1 MRILH
6 VLDHSIPVQDGYS
19 HRTLA
24 ILAGQAALGWST
36 AHLTSGKHGP
46 CTGPLETVQG
56 IAFHRTPPPSGG
68 LARLPAGGQVAIIR
82 DLVRRLD
89 EVIPQERPDAIHA
102 HSPSLNGVAAV
113 IAGRRHRIPVVYEV
127 RSLWEDAAV
136 DHGTSTEGGP
146 RYIASRVL
154 ETWVLRRAD
163 RITTICE
170 GLRAEIQGRGVA
182 GERITVIPNGVDAQ
196 MFSPRAAPDPGLAR
210 ELGLTNCVVVGFIG
224 SFYAYEGLAL
234 LVDAMHRLARRRPDV
249 KALLVGGGQQFDFIR
264 DKIAALG
271 LWGSVI
277 TTGSVPH
284 AQVPRY
290 YDLIDVLVY
299 PRLSMRLTEMVTPL
313 KPLEA
318 MARRQVVLASDI
330 GGHRELIRHGQTGFL
345 FPPGDPEQLAAA
357 IEQLIGQ
364 RETWELVQAAARRYV
379 ETERTWSIC
388 TAGYRDVF
396 PRLVRGTRS

>member
-1 MRILH
+1 VRILH
-6 VLDHSIPVQDGYS
+6 VLDHSIPIQDGYS

-24 ILAGQAALGWST
+24 ILAGQAALGWET
-36 AHLTSGKHGP
+36 VHLTSGKQGP
-46 CTGPLETVQG
+46 GTVPLETVRG
-56 IAFHRTPPPSGG
+56 IAFHRTPQPSGW
-68 LARLPAGGQVAIIR
+68 LARLPAGGQVAVIR

-89 EVIPQERPDAIHA
+89 ELIPQERPDAIHA

-136 DHGTSTEGGP
+136 DHGTSSEWGP
-146 RYIASRVL
+146 RYLASRAL

-163 RITTICE
+163 RVTTICE
-170 GLRAEIQGRGVA
+170 GLRAEIQSRGVA
-182 GERITVIPNGVDAQ
+182 RERITVIPNGVDAQ
-196 MFSPRAAPDPGLAR
+196 MFSPRVAPDPELAR
-210 ELGLTNCVVVGFIG
+210 ELGLAGGPVVGFIG
-224 SFYAYEGLAL
+224 SFYGYEGLAL
-234 LVDAMHRLARRRPDV
+234 LVDAMQRLATRRSDV
-249 KALLVGGGQQFDFIR
+249 KALLVGGGQQLDAIR
-264 DKIAALG
+264 AKIAALG
-271 LWGSVI
+271 LSGSVI

-318 MARRQVVLASDI
+318 MARRQLVLASDI

-345 FPPGDPEQLAAA
+345 FPPDDPEQLAAA
-357 IEQLIGQ
+357 IERLVEH

-396 PRLVRGTRS
+396 PQLVGASRS

>member
-24 ILAGQAALGWST
+24 ILAGQAALGWTT

-46 CTGPLETVQG
+46 CTAPLETVQG
-56 IAFHRTPPPSGG
+56 IAFHRTPPPSGW
-68 LARLPAGGQVAIIR
+68 LTRLPAGGQVAVIR

-89 EVIPQERPDAIHA
+89 EVIRQERPDAIHA

-113 IAGRRHRIPVVYEV
+113 ISGRRHRIPVVYEV

-146 RYIASRVL
+146 RYVASRLL

-163 RITTICE
+163 LVTTICE
-170 GLRAEIQGRGVA
+170 GLRAEIQSRGVA
-182 GERITVIPNGVDAQ
+182 RDRITVIPNGVDAE
-196 MFSPRAAPDPGLAR
+196 MFRPRSAPDPGLAR
-210 ELGLTNCVVVGFIG
+210 ELGLEGGIVVGFIG
-224 SFYAYEGLAL
+224 SFYSYEGLAL
-234 LVDAMHRLARRRPDV
+234 LVDAMQRLVSRRSDV
-249 KALLVGGGQQFDFIR
+249 KALLVGGGQQLEAVRERIS
-264 DKIAALG
+264 ALG
-271 LWGSVI
+271 LSGWVI
-277 TTGSVPH
+277 TTGNVPH

-290 YDLIDVLVY
+290 YDLIDILVY

-318 MARRQVVLASDI
+318 MARRQLVLASDV

-357 IEQLIGQ
+357 VEQLIGQ
-364 RETWELVQAAARRYV
+364 RDRWDLVQAAARRYV

-388 TAGYRDVF
+388 TSRYRDLF
-396 PRLVRGTRS
+396 PRLVGEGRS

>member
-6 VLDHSIPVQDGYS
+6 VLDHSIPIQDGYS

-24 ILAGQAALGWST
+24 ILAGQAALGWET
-36 AHLTSGKHGP
+36 VHLTSGKQGP
-46 CTGPLETVQG
+46 GTVPLETVRG
-56 IAFHRTPPPSGG
+56 IAFHRTPQPSGW
-68 LARLPAGGQVAIIR
+68 LARLPAGGQVAVIR

-89 EVIPQERPDAIHA
+89 ELIPQERPDAIHA

-136 DHGTSTEGGP
+136 DHGTSSEWGP
-146 RYIASRVL
+146 RYLASRAL

-163 RITTICE
+163 RVTTICE
-170 GLRAEIQGRGVA
+170 GLRAEIQSRGVA
-182 GERITVIPNGVDAQ
+182 RERITVIPNGVDAQ
-196 MFSPRAAPDPGLAR
+196 MFSPRVAPDPELAR
-210 ELGLTNCVVVGFIG
+210 ELGLAGGPVVGFIG
-224 SFYAYEGLAL
+224 SFYGYEGLAL
-234 LVDAMHRLARRRPDV
+234 LVDAMQRLATRRSDV
-249 KALLVGGGQQFDFIR
+249 KALLVGGGQQLDAIR
-264 DKIAALG
+264 AKIAALG
-271 LWGSVI
+271 LSGSVI

-318 MARRQVVLASDI
+318 MARRQLVLASDI

-345 FPPGDPEQLAAA
+345 FPPDDPEQLAAA
-357 IEQLIGQ
+357 IERLVEH

-396 PRLVRGTRS
+396 PQLVGASRS